1 MTAIEG
7 TRLSRRRPGDQPDP
21 FSLQRP
27 DRSLSG
33 FTQATGDHQHPY
45 AYGDEAAF
53 DTFTGSIL
61 IGNLFVTI
69 GSTAE
74 VKPETLAGLDASLEA
89 KADHTP
95 YPPLRTY
102 TPVKDRIFGT
112 QKFAAGPEAFKYA
125 LSQIENGAYKDLANE
140 VGFKSGVETMMA
152 KFQAGKEHATLLLL
166 EYPTPQIAEQH
177 LHHLADAL
185 PVAARQAGVDVER
198 KASML
203 SLVFEAS
210 SKEYAQKLRDRVDYE
225 TEVTWNET
233 GHAATD
239 PPIVVILVK
248 IIVYMLMFLGLT
260 VGLGIAYGGM
270 RIAIS
275 DCSPVRFL
283 IAQKI
288 LKFCRWDCLARRS
301 IRATCISAGCP
312 HTSIKPETSTRKKAS
327 RGIGFARARQKNAA
341 EWQEGLHC
349 SRSPLRPS
357 NGNCMKSV
365 KFELVSNTVS
375 NFGRVSYH

>member
-1 MTAIEG
+1 MRSLSCFFVLAVLMSQSVSAAPVGGPSALLPDQFGQWQASGPSRITSGQSLAAWFEADPRRTISREEGLTAIEE
-7 TRLSRRRPGDQPDP
+7 RAYRAGDQEINLTLSVFKDP
-21 FSLQRP
+21 TGAYQE
-27 DRSLSG
+27 

-270 RIAIS
+270 RIAIKRLFPGKVFDRPEDIEVLQMGLSGKKIDSS
-275 DCSPVRFL
+275 D
-283 IAQKI
+283 
-288 LKFCRWDCLARRS
+288 
-301 IRATCISAGCP
+301 
-312 HTSIKPETSTRKKAS
+312 
-327 RGIGFARARQKNAA
+327 
-341 EWQEGLHC
+341 
-349 SRSPLRPS
+349 
-357 NGNCMKSV
+357 M
-365 KFELVSNTVS
+365 
-375 NFGRVSYH
+375 Y